1 MNTHHSSPH
10 LSDLH
15 SHRAHHTSSEEGY
28 SGDYYSEIPRK
39 VCTSSPLQ
47 STVIAKTSEAGGQE
61 MPR

>member
-15 SHRAHHTSSEEGY
+15 SHCAHHTSSEEGY